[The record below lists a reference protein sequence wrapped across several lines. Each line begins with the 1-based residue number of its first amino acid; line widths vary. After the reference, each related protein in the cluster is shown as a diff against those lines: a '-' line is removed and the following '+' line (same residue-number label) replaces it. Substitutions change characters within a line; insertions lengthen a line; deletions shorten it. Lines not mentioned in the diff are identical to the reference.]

1 MRIKVKDIGGKK
13 TFYSIEEY
21 SRMPTMTCHV
31 ERPDLPESRRNR
43 K

>member
-1 MRIKVKDIGGKK
+1 MRIRVKDIRGKK

-21 SRMPTMTCHV
+21 SRMPAKTYHV
-31 ERPDLPESRRNR
+31 ERPDLPESRRNG